1 MAGTT
6 MANRRIVMRKIRQV
20 LRLALEQG
28 MSKRAIAKSLGV
40 SRDAVTDY
48 VTRALAA
55 GVNSP
60 IPPELDDAYLERLLF
75 PSDLGRQLRRPEP
88 SWEVVHQD
96 MKAKGATLQI
106 LHQEYLEAHPDGMG
120 YSHYCGLYRQWQ
132 KTLKRY
138 MRQPHTAGERAF
150 VDYAGPTI
158 AIHDMKTGEVRT
170 AQIFVGILGASN
182 YTYAEA
188 HWSQKLPNW
197 IAAHVRMFEFFGG
210 APQIVVCDNLKPA
223 VTRASR
229 TEPVIHSAY
238 QHLAAHY
245 STVILPARPR
255 QPKDKAKVE
264 NAVLIVERW
273 ILFRLRKRIF
283 TSLAEANEAI
293 AALLQD
299 LNNRPFQ
306 KLAGCRRSQF
316 ETIDLPAL
324 QPLPAH
330 AFEYTEFRRVRIGMD
345 GLFEVDGTPYNTPFM
360 LSGKVVDLRI
370 TPGTVEVLYQ
380 GQRAAS
386 HERKEGSTPVINALY
401 LRPADRHFGQWS
413 PDESLTWAAEVG
425 AGVRAFIGK
434 QLAASAIK
442 EHGYRTTTA
451 LKKIHK
457 MYGSERLDA
466 ACARANEIGASSL
479 SSIRS
484 ILRTKL
490 DQQVSSDSTHQ
501 EATFHHP
508 NVRGPDYYH

>member
-1 MAGTT
+1 
-6 MANRRIVMRKIRQV
+6 MRKIRQV

-28 MSKRAIAKSLGV
+28 MSKRAIAKSMLV

-55 GVNSP
+55 GITSP

-75 PSDLGRQLRRPEP
+75 PAELVRQQRRPEP
-88 SWEVVHQD
+88 SWETVHQEL
-96 MKAKGATLQI
+96 KAKGATLQT
-106 LHQEYLEAHPDGMG
+106 LHQEYLEIHPDGMG
-120 YSHYCGLYRQWQ
+120 YSHYCSLYRQWQ
-132 KTLKRY
+132 RTLKRY
-138 MRQPHTAGERAF
+138 MRQPHPAGERTF

-158 AIHDMKTGEVRT
+158 AIHDMQTDEVRK

-210 APQIVVCDNLKPA
+210 TPQIVVCDNLKSA
-223 VTRASR
+223 VTKASR

-238 QHLAAHY
+238 QHLASHY
-245 STVILPARPR
+245 NTVILPARPR

-283 TSLAEANEAI
+283 TSLADANDAI

-299 LNNRPFQ
+299 LNDRPFQ
-306 KLAGCRRSQF
+306 KLAGCRRSHF
-316 ETIDLPAL
+316 EAIDLPAL

-386 HERKEGSTPVINALY
+386 HERKEGSTPVINAQY
-401 LRPADRHFGQWS
+401 LKPADQHFGQWS
-413 PDESLTWAAEVG
+413 PAQSLAWAAEVG
-425 AGVRAFIGK
+425 AGAQGFLSK

-451 LKKIHK
+451 LKKMHEE
-457 MYGSERLDA
+457 YGGERLDA
-466 ACARANEIGASSL
+466 ACARAIEIGANSISSV
-479 SSIRS
+479 RS

-490 DQQVSSDSTHQ
+490 DRQVNPDSTHQ
-501 EATFHHP
+501 EAAFHHP
-508 NVRGPDYYH
+508 NVRGADYYH